1 MGDLG
6 NGNIGKT
13 DPLCSSEKIWRE
25 RLLRELTLNIGDM
38 LQLMDEP
45 LVHLCDARDIVHGQL
60 AAAQHLRHDKDP
72 LIVDEGKLFFQ
83 AFIIPV
89 GKTFQIETVHADLEG
104 TSRLEDSPLKTAV
117 NGHDLARRLHLRAE
131 RMVRIDELIE
141 RPARELHHAVVNGRL
156 KARLRLL
163 RYRVDDLIQR
173 IADGDLRRH
182 LGNRV
187 ARCLRRECRG
197 TADAR
202 VHLDD
207 VVLIALRIERVLCV
221 AAALNAELADDPQ
234 TGTAQHLILVV
245 GQGLR
250 GRNNDTVSRM
260 DTDRVKILHTA
271 DGNAVVV
278 PVTDDFELDL
288 LPSRDTAL
296 DEHLPDHGVVQ
307 PLDDDGDEF
316 FLILSNAAARTSHGI
331 GRANDDRVADRVG
344 KIHSCVDILDNQAL
358 GDWLPE
364 FLHCLLKALT
374 ILRLLD
380 GIERRAEELHTVLR
394 QDALLRKLNGKVQPR
409 LSAERGEKAI
419 RLFLGNNLRQKL
431 HRQRLDVNTV
441 GDIGVRH
448 DGGGI
453 AVDEDNLQPVFLQC
467 TAGLRAGIVKLCG
480 LPDNDGAGAD
490 HHDFIEI
497 FLTRHPLTPPSSVPR
512 THQRDTYYR
521 RVPARPRDD
530 TAPRRSAATCA
541 AVPRRYHR

>member
-1 MGDLG
+1 M
-6 NGNIGKT
+6 
-13 DPLCSSEKIWRE
+13 
-25 RLLRELTLNIGDM
+25 
-38 LQLMDEP
+38 
-45 LVHLCDARDIVHGQL
+45 
-60 AAAQHLRHDKDP
+60 
-72 LIVDEGKLFFQ
+72 
-83 AFIIPV
+83 
-89 GKTFQIETVHADLEG
+89 
-104 TSRLEDSPLKTAV
+104 
-117 NGHDLARRLHLRAE
+117 
-131 RMVRIDELIE
+131 
-141 RPARELHHAVVNGRL
+141 
-156 KARLRLL
+156 
-163 RYRVDDLIQR
+163 
-173 IADGDLRRH
+173 
-182 LGNRV
+182 
-187 ARCLRRECRG
+187 
-197 TADAR
+197 
-202 VHLDD
+202 
-207 VVLIALRIERVLCV
+207 
-221 AAALNAELADDPQ
+221 
-234 TGTAQHLILVV
+234 V

-358 GDWLPE
+358 GDRLPE
-364 FLHCLLKALT
+364 FLHRLLKALA

-380 GIERRAEELHTVLR
+380 GIKRRTEELHTVLR
-394 QDALLRKLNGKVQPR
+394 QDPLLRKLNGKVQPR
-409 LSAERGEKAI
+409 LSAERGEKPI
-419 RLFLGNNLRQKL
+419 RLLLGNNLRQEL

-453 AVDEDNLQPVFLQC
+453 AVDEDDLQPVFLQC

-530 TAPRRSAATCA
+530 TAPRRLAATCA